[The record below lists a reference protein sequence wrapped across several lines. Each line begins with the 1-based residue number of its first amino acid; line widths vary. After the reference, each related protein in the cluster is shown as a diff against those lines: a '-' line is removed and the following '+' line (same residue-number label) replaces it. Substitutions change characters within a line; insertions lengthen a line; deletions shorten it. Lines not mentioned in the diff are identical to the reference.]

1 MTASTLLGKAVEG
14 QGLEGAPLYIP
25 DPLLTERE
33 TAKWLSVGV
42 STLQRW
48 RSQRHGPAFVRL
60 SERRIG
66 YRKSTVERWL
76 SQVEVVPP
84 GDDPQVNPAG

>member
-1 MTASTLLGKAVEG
+1 MSIS
-14 QGLEGAPLYIP
+14 PIIP
-25 DPLLTERE
+25 DPVLPERE

-48 RSQRHGPAFVRL
+48 RAQGYGPAFVRL

-66 YRKSTVERWL
+66 YRTSEIERWVA
-76 SQVEVVPP
+76 SREQQPGTAAAEV
-84 GDDPQVNPAG
+84 A